1 MSDMSA
7 FPVGI
12 SHKARDNFGSPSPNP
27 FGDHDYYASSDD
39 DDGAR
44 VVKREPWSPS
54 MSPEQNSY
62 MDDDVST
69 MGLGMFT
76 NISHHCMCVYSPLSI
91 YTYQLFSIT
100 GDQNVLMEEV
110 KQKLDTI
117 DINSIAQTNMSL
129 ENPQLL
135 VEEEIV
141 VTSSKDEIILNSIDE
156 YIIKNRRDDMENVH
170 SANSRLGEGERRL
183 NVSVSV
189 GGGIGK
195 AGGMRTVVLHVPKD
209 IQ

>member
-1 MSDMSA
+1 MC
-7 FPVGI
+7 I
-12 SHKARDNFGSPSPNP
+12 SIIF
-27 FGDHDYYASSDD
+27 
-39 DDGAR
+39 
-44 VVKREPWSPS
+44 
-54 MSPEQNSY
+54 
-62 MDDDVST
+62 
-69 MGLGMFT
+69 
-76 NISHHCMCVYSPLSI
+76 NII
-91 YTYQLFSIT
+91 NYQLFS
-100 GDQNVLMEEV
+100 GDQNILMEEV

-141 VTSSKDEIILNSIDE
+141 VTSSKDEIILNSIDD

-170 SANSRLGEGERRL
+170 SANLGIGEGERRL